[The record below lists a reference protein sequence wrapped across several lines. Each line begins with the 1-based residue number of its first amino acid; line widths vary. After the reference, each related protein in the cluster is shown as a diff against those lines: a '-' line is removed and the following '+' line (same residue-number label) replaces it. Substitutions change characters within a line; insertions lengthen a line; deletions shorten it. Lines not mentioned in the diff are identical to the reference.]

1 MGIAL
6 PMCALGGLW
15 WSIEM
20 MPRYMQTIAH
30 ALPTTHAMN
39 AFLDVI
45 VRGEGLLAIM
55 TPALVVLGFAIAV
68 LAIGLYLFKWEE

>member
-1 MGIAL
+1 
-6 PMCALGGLW
+6 
-15 WSIEM
+15 
-20 MPRYMQTIAH
+20 
-30 ALPTTHAMN
+30 MN